1 MLDFALMR
9 SITSRHN
16 PDVRAFRELAST
28 ADAEG
33 ARVLLDGVHLV
44 RDARTASLS
53 FERVIVGHTHV
64 ERDTEEGRL
73 ARELEDAGADVI
85 VASDQAL
92 AAASPVKSP
101 SGIVAVARRRPC
113 TAASIC
119 ARPAPFVVCAVD
131 VQDPG
136 NVGAIV
142 RVAEAG
148 GATGVIVCGQSA
160 NPFSWKALRG
170 SMGSALRVPTAGG
183 VDTAE
188 ALRWMH
194 RANLRTIAT
203 SPHSGV
209 DPDGVDWTGGVG
221 VLFGGE
227 GPGLD
232 RAVIDACDAC
242 VTIPMAGRVESLNVA
257 VATAVLV
264 YAARRQRA

>member
-1 MLDFALMR
+1 MR
-9 SITSRHN
+9 PITSRHN
-16 PDVRAFRELAST
+16 PDVRAFRELAGT

-33 ARVLLDGVHLV
+33 VRVLLDGVHLV
-44 RDARTASLS
+44 RDARTASLP
-53 FERVIVGHTHV
+53 FERVVVGQAHL

-73 ARELEDAGADVI
+73 AHELDEAGVDVI
-85 VASDQAL
+85 VASDQVL
-92 AAASPVKSP
+92 AAVSPVKSP
-101 SGIVAVARRRPC
+101 SGIVAIACRRPQN
-113 TAASIC
+113 AASIC
-119 ARPAPFVVCAVD
+119 ADPSPLVVCAVD

-170 SMGSALRVPTAGG
+170 SMGSTLRVPTAGG
-183 VDTAE
+183 IATGE
-188 ALRWMH
+188 ALRWM
-194 RANLRTIAT
+194 RQAGLRTVAT
-203 SPHSGV
+203 SPYNGV
-209 DPDGVDWTGGVG
+209 DPDRADWTGGVG
-221 VLFGGE
+221 ILFGGE

-232 RAVIDACDAC
+232 RAVIDACDAR

-257 VATAVLV
+257 VAAAILV